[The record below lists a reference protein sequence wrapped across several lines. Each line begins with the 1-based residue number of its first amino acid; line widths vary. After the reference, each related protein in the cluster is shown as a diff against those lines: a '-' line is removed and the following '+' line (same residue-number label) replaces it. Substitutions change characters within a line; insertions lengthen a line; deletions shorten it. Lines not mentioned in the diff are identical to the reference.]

1 MLEISLYVTQQFD
14 WISMLNLSIYIPES
28 CESLPFSLHF
38 LLPHL
43 PFFLNNTFLYPLFWL
58 YELDIDLLLLYI

>member
-28 CESLPFSLHF
+28 CKSLPFNLHF
-38 LLPHL
+38 LTATST
-43 PFFLNNTFLYPLFWL
+43 FFLK
-58 YELDIDLLLLYI
+58 